1 MSSDAFYPNPHAPS
15 CPWHSAAE
23 TFGAPNVKW
32 CETTLCSWIS
42 EPANTWSNL
51 GYILIGF
58 YFMYHYRNHHSRLLR
73 MMPAMNVVM
82 GAASLFYHASNFYI
96 TQIFDFVGM
105 YLEVLLLVFINF
117 ARLTWISSK
126 NIIRNV
132 LIGSVLLTVV
142 LHLLYLSHINF
153 QMIVLILA
161 LIIFGTEG
169 LLIKRKLGVPNPAY
183 FFTSIA
189 LAIVAITFSILDHKR
204 IFCDPDNHWVQGH
217 AIWHII
223 ASIMFIGLFKHYEQV
238 FDKRHKLI

>member
-1 MSSDAFYPNPHAPS
+1 
-15 CPWHSAAE
+15 
-23 TFGAPNVKW
+23 
-32 CETTLCSWIS
+32 
-42 EPANTWSNL
+42 
-51 GYILIGF
+51 
-58 YFMYHYRNHHSRLLR
+58 
-73 MMPAMNVVM
+73 
-82 GAASLFYHASNFYI
+82 
-96 TQIFDFVGM
+96 
-105 YLEVLLLVFINF
+105 
-117 ARLTWISSK
+117 
-126 NIIRNV
+126 
-132 LIGSVLLTVV
+132 
-142 LHLLYLSHINF
+142 
-153 QMIVLILA
+153 MIVLILA